1 LAAVAGSGNV
11 QEEASVTTHDVIGSR
26 HDGGEG
32 DTTQLSPSELMELRA
47 QLLRELEQ
55 QTEVL
60 AEQSEQL
67 DEIPAG
73 AAGALEVER
82 DVAEELLTRRHD
94 AIEEITGALAR
105 IDAHTYGRCQE
116 CQGAIPV
123 ERLEIIPYARLCVP
137 CQAVRSGTGRR

>member
-1 LAAVAGSGNV
+1 MTAHEVVSP
-11 QEEASVTTHDVIGSR
+11 R
-26 HDGGEG
+26 HDGGER
-32 DTTQLSPSELMELRA
+32 DTTQLSPSEIIELRA

-94 AIEEITGALAR
+94 AIEEITEALAR
-105 IDAHTYGRCQE
+105 IDAQTYGCCQD
-116 CQGAIPV
+116 CQGAIPL

-137 CQAVRSGTGRR
+137 CQAVRSGAGRR

>member
-1 LAAVAGSGNV
+1 MTA
-11 QEEASVTTHDVIGSR
+11 HDVISPR
-26 HDGGEG
+26 HDGGER
-32 DTTQLSPSELMELRA
+32 DTTHLSPSEIMQLRV

-60 AEQSEQL
+60 AEQSRQL

-82 DVAEELLTRRHD
+82 DVAEELLTRRRD
-94 AIEEITGALAR
+94 AIEEITEALAR
-105 IDAHTYGRCQE
+105 IDANAYGRCEE

-137 CQAVRSGTGRR
+137 CQAVPWGTGRR

>member
-1 LAAVAGSGNV
+1 MTA
-11 QEEASVTTHDVIGSR
+11 HDVISPR
-26 HDGGEG
+26 HDGDER
-32 DTTQLSPSELMELRA
+32 DTTQLSPTDIIQLRA
-47 QLLRELEQ
+47 QLLRELEE

-60 AEQSEQL
+60 AEQSKQL

-82 DVAEELLTRRHD
+82 DVAEELLTRRQD
-94 AIEEITGALAR
+94 AIEEITEALAR
-105 IDAHTYGRCQE
+105 IDANTYGRCQE

-137 CQAVRSGTGRR
+137 CQAVPWGTGRR